1 MAESGDLCNA
11 SQVQSRLTH
20 KFFGSGNLNGERESK
35 WEKNWREGWKNFGD
49 QEKAQTK
56 ILRFFVIYHK
66 HLNKNIKL
74 KNIFFL
80 SFFFFWIKSHLV
92 SSTPCI
98 FFLCRFQSNLSLK
111 FDHDRRSA
119 KELNLSLR
127 KIERYSICWYLLLPA
142 VGTSCFG
149 EVVILSSK
157 AIKGVAGGGG
167 APPDSDWPWFELF
180 WSWWWLFKSKIWSN
194 SGGCSVSD
202 SFGAGRRGAVCFN
215 PESRSKSVPSFF
227 LERIKNKLTNSLT

>member
-1 MAESGDLCNA
+1 M
-11 SQVQSRLTH
+11 R
-20 KFFGSGNLNGERESK
+20 KK
-35 WEKNWREGWKNFGD
+35 WREG
-49 QEKAQTK
+49 EKKFRQRPRK
-56 ILRFFVIYHK
+56 SS
-66 HLNKNIKL
+66 NKSLDFLSSITSISTRISNSKTF
-74 KNIFFL
+74 FFL